1 VRYTQGSFAA
11 DLAIDLEGI
20 VTDYPSLATL
30 SGDATA
36 LE

>member
-1 VRYTQGSFAA
+1 VRYTQGSFTA
-11 DLAIDLEGI
+11 DLTIDPEGI
-20 VTDYPSLATL
+20 VTDYPGLATL